1 MKNID
6 SQSFFKNNVVFLVPY
21 HAKRNEVELRQFD
34 SLYIENYGTLPTMF
48 SYRGYDAAM
57 IFCRKM
63 FTGIDLSIEYES
75 FKPLLTTYRF
85 KKQKDGGYVNTE
97 WTREAYKSNFTI
109 NVE

>member
-1 MKNID
+1 M
-6 SQSFFKNNVVFLVPY
+6 
-21 HAKRNEVELRQFD
+21 FD
-34 SLYIENYGTLPTMF
+34 GRYVKMYGVLPTMY
-48 SYRGYDAAM
+48 SYRGYDATM

-63 FTGIDLSIEYES
+63 FTGIDSSIEQES

-85 KKQKDGGYVNTE
+85 KKQEDGGYVNTE